1 MGRDIVV
8 VPGEC
13 LDVGRDRRY
22 RRTLLGS
29 SPTSWMPLR
38 LAGPEPDSV
47 ETKGFSVSEA
57 VQNGSL
63 LTLQRGF
70 LIAKLSEL
78 TVRGLLRG
86 REPRRLTP
94 SVTTRQHPDR
104 DPLGPAIEATLA
116 ELGARVAEERELELL
131 LSDLV

>member
-1 MGRDIVV
+1 
-8 VPGEC
+8 
-13 LDVGRDRRY
+13 
-22 RRTLLGS
+22 
-29 SPTSWMPLR
+29 MPLR

-70 LIAKLSEL
+70 LVAKLSEL